1 MNIKDIAEITNK
13 TKEEVENMLKEQDV
27 ITLDLTER

>member
-1 MNIKDIAEITNK
+1 MNIKDIVELTNK
-13 TKEEVENMLKEQDV
+13 TREEVENMLKEQDV